1 MPDLAGSRALWKVV
15 RAGDFRA
22 RVRVNREGAAA
33 IRLHL
38 SGAAVDTGV
47 LDALAGGGASTA
59 ELARRLDVREEGI
72 FAAFLRA
79 LAAAGLLRGGDP
91 EPWQLTDR
99 GRAIVDDDLV
109 RAGYQAF
116 PGFHTALY
124 RELGPL
130 LAGGPRRRDV
140 AEQGGLVARV
150 SAAFEPLVLDG
161 CTGP

>member
-38 SGAAVDTGV
+38 TGAAVDTGV

-79 LAAAGLLRGGDP
+79 LAAAGLLPRG
-91 EPWQLTDR
+91 
-99 GRAIVDDDLV
+99 
-109 RAGYQAF
+109 
-116 PGFHTALY
+116 
-124 RELGPL
+124 
-130 LAGGPRRRDV
+130 
-140 AEQGGLVARV
+140 
-150 SAAFEPLVLDG
+150 
-161 CTGP
+161 